1 MRTHMPYLLKPPY
14 TFVQSWYKHGTDCRA
29 GDRSTDAAIPSGVL
43 SGISGEVW
51 DEGRGGGSGEG
62 GSGQGGLDTAIAGAL
77 AVAAL
82 ASAHWPGLQ
91 PRCSGA
97 STSAPVG
104 QAVSGKAGSEA
115 EGEAGC
121 QHGSGE
127 GAIAAALAAAAAAAA
142 WSSQPC
148 HCADRQLGR
157 STYLNF
163 LCLVFV
169 VPSRGRPGC
178 SSESEASS

>member
-62 GSGQGGLDTAIAGAL
+62 GSGEGGFDTAIAGAL

-82 ASAHWPGLQ
+82 ASALWPGLQ
-91 PRCSGA
+91 LRRSGA

-104 QAVSGKAGSEA
+104 RAVSGEAGSEA
-115 EGEAGC
+115 DGEAGC
-121 QHGSGE
+121 EHGSGE
-127 GAIAAALAAAAAAAA
+127 DAIAATLAAAAAAAA

-148 HCADRQLGR
+148 HCADRQSHLNSHLLGR
-157 STYLNF
+157 STHFCVSF
-163 LCLVFV
+163 L
-169 VPSRGRPGC
+169 
-178 SSESEASS
+178 

>member
-1 MRTHMPYLLKPPY
+1 M
-14 TFVQSWYKHGTDCRA
+14 
-29 GDRSTDAAIPSGVL
+29 L
-43 SGISGEVW
+43 SGTSGEVW

-62 GSGQGGLDTAIAGAL
+62 GSGQGGFDTAIAGAL

-82 ASAHWPGLQ
+82 ASALWPGLQ
-91 PRCSGA
+91 LRRSGA

-115 EGEAGC
+115 EAEAGC
-121 QHGSGE
+121 EHGSGE
-127 GAIAAALAAAAAAAA
+127 GAIAATLTAAAAAAA
-142 WSSQPC
+142 WPSQPC

-157 STYLNF
+157 STHF
-163 LCLVFV
+163 CSFV

-178 SSESEASS
+178 SSESEASSSKL

>member
-1 MRTHMPYLLKPPY
+1 M
-14 TFVQSWYKHGTDCRA
+14 
-29 GDRSTDAAIPSGVL
+29 L
-43 SGISGEVW
+43 SGTSGEVW
-51 DEGRGGGSGEG
+51 DEGRGEGSGEG

-82 ASAHWPGLQ
+82 ARAHWPGLL

-115 EGEAGC
+115 EGEADC
-121 QHGSGE
+121 EHGSGE

-163 LCLVFV
+163 LYLVFV